1 MKPEEK
7 ELNPYQKSLLPFDPV
22 VLFLDACRKWVL
34 VLVIALIAGM
44 AAYVYTDSGYVP
56 WYESSCTLVLTTRD
70 SASSVY
76 DNLDSTTTLANVF
89 SEVLNSSVMRSNIL
103 DELQMD
109 SFNGSIW
116 ATAIEETN
124 LLTISVRGR
133 DPRTTFRV
141 MQVLLEK
148 HGMVTY
154 EVMGDIV
161 LEVLEPPVVPTN
173 PSNWTNAGH
182 VSKLATVAAGAA
194 TFVLLMVL
202 SYFKDVVRS
211 KEEADEKLNCWC
223 LGEIR
228 HERKKRTFKEFLFRK
243 KRSILITDPQTG
255 FRFVTTMSKLGRSVE
270 QKTPKDKAKKTG
282 KVILVTSVMENEGKS
297 TVATNLALALSKKY
311 PKVLLLDCD
320 LRKPACRKILE
331 YEKPGHFTH
340 EVIQG
345 EVDLADAVCSHK
357 LSRMQMLFAKRSSP
371 QEAGQLISS
380 EGMGQLLD
388 RARELYDYIIVDMA
402 PMSLVSDTEAV
413 MEFADASL
421 LVIRQ
426 NGVRVTDLNRA
437 VNDLQ
442 RGKSKLLGCVINNVY
457 STEILSGEG
466 YGTGYGRY
474 GGYGNYGRYGKY
486 GRYGTYAQR
495 QTEE

>member
-22 VLFLDACRKWVL
+22 VLVLDACRKWVL
-34 VLVIALIAGM
+34 VLVVALVAGM
-44 AAYVYTDSGYVP
+44 ASYVYTDSGYVP
-56 WYESSCTLVLTTRD
+56 WYETNCTLVLTTRD

-76 DNLDSTTTLANVF
+76 DNLNSTTTLANVF

-116 ATAIEETN
+116 ASAIEETN
-124 LLTISVRGR
+124 LLTVSVRGR
-133 DPRTTFRV
+133 DPRTIFRV

-161 LEVLEPPVVPTN
+161 LEVLEPPVVPTS
-173 PSNWTNAGH
+173 PSNWTNASH
-182 VSKLATVAAGAA
+182 AFKMATLVAGAA
-194 TFVLLMVL
+194 TFALLMIL
-202 SYFKDVVRS
+202 AYFKDVVRS
-211 KEEADEKLNCWC
+211 KEEADEKLSCWC

-228 HERKKRTFKEFLFRK
+228 HERKKRTLKEILVRK
-243 KRSILITDPQTG
+243 KRSILITEPQTG
-255 FRFVTTMSKLGRSVE
+255 FRFVTTMGKLSRSVE
-270 QKTPKDKAKKTG
+270 QRLPKDKKTG

-297 TVATNLALALSKKY
+297 TVSTNLALALAKKY

-320 LRKPACRKILE
+320 LRKPACRKILD
-331 YEKPGHFTH
+331 YENPGHFAQ
-340 EVIQG
+340 EVIRG
-345 EVDLADAVCSHK
+345 EVELADAVCDHK
-357 LSRMQMLFAKRSSP
+357 LSRMQMLFAKRCAP

-380 EGMGQLLD
+380 AGMSQLLD
-388 RARELYDYIIVDMA
+388 RAREQYDYVVIDMA
-402 PMSLVSDTEAV
+402 PMSLVSDTEVV

-426 NGVRVTDLNRA
+426 NIVRVTDLNRA
-437 VNDLQ
+437 INDLQ

-474 GGYGNYGRYGKY
+474 GGYGNYGRYGRY
-486 GRYGTYAQR
+486 GRYGAYDQR
-495 QTEE
+495 HTEE